1 MVGRPPIEPMED
13 RSHGHEVLE
22 TIKIRV
28 TLDGDLAATISNLI
42 VAARQNNSLPQLI
55 FCEHTTPKLQRLFD
69 KIAREL
75 DIANKVEK

>member
-1 MVGRPPIEPMED
+1 MVSRTPIEPMED

-22 TIKIRV
+22 TIKITV

-55 FCEHTTPKLQRLFD
+55 FCEHTTPKLQALFD
-69 KIAREL
+69 HISHEL
-75 DIANKVEK
+75 DIEHKVER